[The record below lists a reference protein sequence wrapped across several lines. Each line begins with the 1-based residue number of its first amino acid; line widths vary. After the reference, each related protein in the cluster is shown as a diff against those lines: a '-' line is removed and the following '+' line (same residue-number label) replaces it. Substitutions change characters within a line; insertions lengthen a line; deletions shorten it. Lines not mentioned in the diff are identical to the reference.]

1 MENLIINLNDKDYKV
16 EFDDKDLSMI
26 HLNGKPFRVELLKD
40 FEDNIYSFLVNQKM
54 AQVEFELEEDGSLA
68 IDHEGISYQVSV
80 TDELKK
86 LLDVYI
92 RTSSASSS
100 AGHGKVKAPMPG
112 MVVKVLVKEGLPV
125 TKGDKIIIIEAM
137 KMENAISSPV
147 TGTVK
152 SIKAREGTPVEK
164 DALLIEIDPGK
175 EI

>member
-1 MENLIINLNDKDYKV
+1 MENLIINLNNKEYKV
-16 EFDDKDLSMI
+16 IFDNKDFSLI
-26 HLNGKPFRVELLKD
+26 HMDGKPFRVELLKD

-54 AQVEFELEEDGSLA
+54 AQVEFELEEDGTLM
-68 IDHEGISYQVSV
+68 IDHEGIAYEVKV

-86 LLDVYI
+86 LLEIYI
-92 RTSSASSS
+92 RKTSTGGS
-100 AGHGKVKAPMPG
+100 GGQGMIKAPMPG

-125 TKGDKIIIIEAM
+125 TKGDKLVIIEAM

-152 SIKAREGTPVEK
+152 NIRAQEGTPVEK
-164 DALLIEIDPGK
+164 DELLIEIDTGK

>member
-1 MENLIINLNDKDYKV
+1 MENLIINLSNKEYKV
-16 EFDDKDLSMI
+16 EFEDKDFSMI
-26 HLNGKPFRVELLKD
+26 HLDGKPFRVELLKD
-40 FEDNIYSFLVNQKM
+40 FGDNIFSFLVNQKM
-54 AQVEFELEEDGSLA
+54 AQVEFELEEDGTLM
-68 IDHEGISYQVSV
+68 IDHEGIAYEVRV

-86 LLDVYI
+86 LLEIYI
-92 RTSSASSS
+92 GKKAGSSS
-100 AGHGKVKAPMPG
+100 AGQGQVKAPMPG

-137 KMENAISSPV
+137 KMENSVSSPV

-164 DALLIEIDPGK
+164 DELLIEIDPGK